1 MSKEQ
6 IIRKITSRKFI
17 LTLFLLVF
25 GILCITG
32 IIPIEKQEQWKGIVV
47 MGAGV
52 VAYILGEGAT
62 DIAGIIKQNQ
72 EEENGTDNDL

>member
-6 IIRKITSRKFI
+6 IIRKVTSRKFL
-17 LTLFLLVF
+17 LTIFLLIF

-32 IIPIEKQEQWKGIVV
+32 VIPVDKQEQWRGIFI
-47 MGAGV
+47 MAAGV
-52 VAYILGEGAT
+52 IAYIVGEGAT

-72 EEENGTDNDL
+72 EEEE